1 MEKQIQLIVL
11 TNNLKLVSQIEE
23 MPAAVP
29 GEPDYKLTEPMVIG
43 DTDTLT
49 PWLVEAT
56 TQNEFML
63 SSDKILTLVDPKPT
77 LLEKYQNL
85 LK

>member
-1 MEKQIQLIVL
+1 MEKTIQLIVL
-11 TNNLKLVSQIEE
+11 TNQLKLVSQIEE
-23 MPAAVP
+23 VPAAVP
-29 GEPDYKLTEPMVIG
+29 GEPDCKLVEPMVIG
-43 DTDTLT
+43 DNDTLT

-56 TQNEFML
+56 SQNEFMI

>member
-1 MEKQIQLIVL
+1 
-11 TNNLKLVSQIEE
+11 
-23 MPAAVP
+23 
-29 GEPDYKLTEPMVIG
+29 MVIG

-56 TQNEFML
+56 TQNEFMI
-63 SSDKILTLVDPKPT
+63 SSDKILTLVEPKPT